1 MYTQAVQDTAQN
13 LSRTGLA
20 GSPICDEKGAHPD
33 HVSEALRGMPPK
45 EDIEAASELLKA
57 VGYPVRMSILSALSE
72 RELCVCDLQAVLG
85 MSQSAVSHQ
94 LRTLRAAHLVK
105 PRREGKTV
113 HYSLA
118 DDHVRKLLKV
128 SLEHV
133 RHD

>member
-1 MYTQAVQDTAQN
+1 MQDAAQK
-13 LSRTGLA
+13 LDRPGSG
-20 GSPICDEKGAHPD
+20 GSPVCDDRGAHPD
-33 HVSEALRGMPPK
+33 HVGAALRGMPPR
-45 EDIEAASELLKA
+45 EEIEAASELLKA
-57 VGYPVRMSILSALSE
+57 VGYPVRMSILSALAN
-72 RELCVCDLQAVLG
+72 RELCVCDLQAILG

-105 PRREGKTV
+105 YRREGKTV

>member
-33 HVSEALRGMPPK
+33 HVSEALTGMPPK

>member
-1 MYTQAVQDTAQN
+1 M
-13 LSRTGLA
+13 
-20 GSPICDEKGAHPD
+20 CDEKGAHPD

-45 EDIEAASELLKA
+45 EEIEAASELLKA
-57 VGYPVRMSILSALSE
+57 VGYPVRMSILSALAE
-72 RELCVCDLQAVLG
+72 RELCVCDLQAILG

-118 DDHVRKLLKV
+118 DNHVRKLLKV